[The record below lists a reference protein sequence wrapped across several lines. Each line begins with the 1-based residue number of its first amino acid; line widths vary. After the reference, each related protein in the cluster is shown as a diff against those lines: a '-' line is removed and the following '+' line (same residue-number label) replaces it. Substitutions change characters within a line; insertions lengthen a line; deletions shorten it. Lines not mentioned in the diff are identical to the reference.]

1 MQGVIISKL
10 YGALGPYGFIRGE
23 DGIDRFSVPSS
34 LLGMDESPRNEQ
46 ISAFEAIEVGTTV
59 EFIHVGHVKGPRAI
73 NVAVIRS
80 GGTDLDD
87 NE

>member
-1 MQGVIISKL
+1 VQGVVISKL

-23 DGIDRFSVPSS
+23 DGVDRFTVPSA
-34 LLGMDESPRNEQ
+34 LLGMEEAPRDAQ
-46 ISAFEAIEVGTTV
+46 IATFDAIEVGTSV
-59 EFIHVGHVKGPRAI
+59 EFVHVGHVKGPRAI
-73 NVAVIRS
+73 HVAVIRS